1 MLFDDPLDADVKT
14 TVSRVRRADAFPG
27 RPRPIDAFERG
38 QEAIEGLPVAGI
50 AQEPIE
56 PQHGTP
62 FHPARFITGNSRD
75 FPWFIIPARLALSRI
90 RLDNRALRFGVCRE
104 PGLWRLRTRGLDH
117 EVHGPI
123 AGHFHLLTRAP
134 LGPIGELSRR
144 GNIAFCRQPCELV
157 GDHLRVASP
166 LRIVRKWFLELL
178 AAGFCEAGDAR
189 PAARVARLAL
199 NPSVADRGQ
208 LSR

>member
-38 QEAIEGLPVAGI
+38 QEAIEGRPVAGI

-75 FPWFIIPARLALSRI
+75 FPWFIIPARLALSPPPVGAGRRSPPRSFAPPDRSEMVPRASGG
-90 RLDNRALRFGVCRE
+90 RLLRGWRRSAGR
-104 PGLWRLRTRGLDH
+104 PG
-117 EVHGPI
+117 
-123 AGHFHLLTRAP
+123 
-134 LGPIGELSRR
+134 
-144 GNIAFCRQPCELV
+144 C
-157 GDHLRVASP
+157 
-166 LRIVRKWFLELL
+166 
-178 AAGFCEAGDAR
+178 
-189 PAARVARLAL
+189 
-199 NPSVADRGQ
+199 
-208 LSR
+208 